1 MQKSAHFRVDPKLAH
16 VLGESYTSSEKALK
30 ELVDNAW
37 DAEATEV
44 HVTVPN
50 ILTDAPI
57 IVQDNGSGMKTAELE
72 AEYQTMRNG
81 RETPCK
87 AGSKTLPFRHYAS
100 TCHQILPR
108 RPPRQAEANC
118 CCP

>member
-1 MQKSAHFRVDPKLAH
+1 MQKSAHSRVDPKLAH
-16 VLGESYTSSEKALK
+16 VLGENYTSSEKALK

-57 IVQDNGSGMKTAELE
+57 ILHDNGRLNDKHVGNLFGLE
-72 AEYQTMRNG
+72 NG
-81 RETPCK
+81 DFLSVK
-87 AGSKTLPFRHYAS
+87 LAS
-100 TCHQILPR
+100 ESILPSNMQ
-108 RPPRQAEANC
+108 RPVQ
-118 CCP
+118 

>member
-16 VLGESYTSSEKALK
+16 VLGKSYTSSEKALK

-50 ILTDAPI
+50 ILTDAP
-57 IVQDNGSGMKTAELE
+57 S
-72 AEYQTMRNG
+72 
-81 RETPCK
+81 
-87 AGSKTLPFRHYAS
+87 
-100 TCHQILPR
+100 
-108 RPPRQAEANC
+108 
-118 CCP
+118 